1 VSPNRDI
8 DRETERGI
16 DVAII
21 GDGPAGSALARQLT
35 VLGADVVLFGD
46 DRPWDATYTTWVDDL
61 DDVPVVDGAD
71 IWMHRIASV
80 AANFERPIV
89 VERSY
94 GVIDNDRLRA
104 VLRDGVAHDVG
115 RVMSA
120 SDTGARIVVDATGWP
135 SGLDRR
141 DRSLLAR
148 GDLAWQTA
156 IGVVLDEP
164 PPGPLGTPTVM
175 DFTDPGSTDD
185 ICVPTFVY
193 AFPVADGW
201 LVEETVLAGPALE
214 PDRLLP
220 RLASRLA
227 ESPAHLMERAIRVE
241 RVRIPMGAPVPS
253 RPGRGHA
260 TQTAT
265 ESGAAAGTTTGTVRF
280 GAAAGMIHPATGYSV
295 ASSLRAAGR
304 VADAVIE
311 RLGRPVDRT
320 ADAAAVVDAVWPR
333 SLRRTRRL
341 HAFGLEVLVGMDAA
355 EIRGFFQTFFELPT
369 DRWASYLRI
378 DTPPLELARV
388 MGAMF
393 AQAEWSLRRQL
404 LTGSPRSLFGVLR
417 P

>member
-1 VSPNRDI
+1 MPPGGR
-8 DRETERGI
+8 RGSI
-16 DVAII
+16 
-21 GDGPAGSALARQLT
+21 AGI
-35 VLGADVVLFGD
+35 
-46 DRPWDATYTTWVDDL
+46 
-61 DDVPVVDGAD
+61 VPC
-71 IWMHRIASV
+71 S
-80 AANFERPIV
+80 
-89 VERSY
+89 
-94 GVIDNDRLRA
+94 
-104 VLRDGVAHDVG
+104 
-115 RVMSA
+115 
-120 SDTGARIVVDATGWP
+120 T
-135 SGLDRR
+135 
-141 DRSLLAR
+141 R

-253 RPGRGHA
+253 RPGRGDA

-341 HAFGLEVLVGMDAA
+341 HDFGLEVLVGMDAA
-355 EIRGFFQTFFELPT
+355 EIRGLLPDVLRVADGSMGVVSAHRHT
-369 DRWASYLRI
+369 AARTRTGHECDVRSGRMVAAASARHGESAVAVRRAPALTASDRRTASTQPTTTQIAKMNHWIAYDRWG
-378 DTPPLELARV
+378 PLSSSGSTTGE
-388 MGAMF
+388 
-393 AQAEWSLRRQL
+393 
-404 LTGSPRSLFGVLR
+404 GSPATDLGLGR
-417 P
+417 